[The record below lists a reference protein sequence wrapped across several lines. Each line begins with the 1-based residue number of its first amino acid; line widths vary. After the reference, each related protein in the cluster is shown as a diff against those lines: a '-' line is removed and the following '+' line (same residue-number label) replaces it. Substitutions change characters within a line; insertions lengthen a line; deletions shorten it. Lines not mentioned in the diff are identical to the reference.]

1 MVRRKIHPLARH
13 HEKGKAIVERPDGS
27 QFQTNRA
34 FAEYLVETNKGYKIV
49 SVKPSKR
56 PWR

>member
-1 MVRRKIHPLARH
+1 MVRRKIHPLAKH
-13 HEKGKAIVERPDGS
+13 HEKGKATVERPDGS

-34 FAEYLVETNKGYKIV
+34 FAEYLKERGYKIV
-49 SVKPSKR
+49 SIKPSKR